1 MTTTFE
7 VARPPRKGLYMGVGP
22 WVLFTALS
30 GYLFF
35 LGVSSH
41 RGWGRLTSVPVPSAM
56 LVASLLVVVWWL
68 RSGGYAQ
75 RITLESC
82 ASGLRLSVNG
92 RGRAPLRSLD
102 VPRGAK
108 LKCDYTNLGY
118 SRRKLVRE
126 LTFSH
131 QAKALAV
138 WSETVAEAALL
149 ETLRVA
155 LASEGVVLIN
165 PADDAEAMA
174 QSDAVEEEGDAEDA
188 AQQRAASIAVPVAQ
202 VSGEH
207 ANRGLHPLLGR
218 AAEDA
223 VAWSK
228 IWRVAAMLGGTG
240 VVLWAGILAVPG
252 WLTNDASML
261 EVFGFLGVVVGG
273 VAWVV
278 GIGLAAGRS
287 LVAARVGSPL
297 YLWVGAKGGRL
308 VQWGWPLRWHSIRLK
323 AGTTVFVMQYAR
335 AGGKAAAG
343 DLNRWNV
350 AQKMAWLDDYPD
362 SRVLRFCTYYRA
374 SVADIEELRSALE
387 AHGVALKYRATAP
400 K

>member
-1 MTTTFE
+1 VGIVPWIGWT
-7 VARPPRKGLYMGVGP
+7 GLAVY
-22 WVLFTALS
+22 
-30 GYLFF
+30 
-35 LGVSSH
+35 
-41 RGWGRLTSVPVPSAM
+41 
-56 LVASLLVVVWWL
+56 LVVVGVPTQDGSARVTSLSTPAGMLVVSFLIAAWWW
-68 RSGGYAQ
+68 RSGGYTQ
-75 RITLESC
+75 RITLEPSS
-82 ASGLRLSVNG
+82 SGVRLSTNG
-92 RGRAPLRSLD
+92 RGRAPLRFLD
-102 VPRGAK
+102 VPRGSK
-108 LKCDYTNLGY
+108 LKCGFTNLGF
-118 SRRKLVRE
+118 SRRKVVRE
-126 LTFSH
+126 LTISYRGTS
-131 QAKALAV
+131 LAV
-138 WSETVAEAALL
+138 WSEAFGEATLL
-149 ETLRVA
+149 EDLRVA
-155 LASEGVVLIN
+155 LASEGVVLMM
-165 PADDAEAMA
+165 PADDAESMA
-174 QSDAVEEEGDAEDA
+174 LSDAVEEEGDKEDA
-188 AQQRAASIAVPVAQ
+188 EQQRAASIAVPVAR
-202 VSGEH
+202 VSGEYGR
-207 ANRGLHPLLGR
+207 RGLHPLLGR

-261 EVFGFLGVVVGG
+261 EVFGFLGVVVGAI
-273 VAWVV
+273 AWVV

-297 YLWVGAKGGRL
+297 YLWVGAKGARL

-323 AGTTVFVMQYAR
+323 AGTMVFVMQYAR

-387 AHGVALKYRATAP
+387 AHGVALKYRASAP
-400 K
+400 